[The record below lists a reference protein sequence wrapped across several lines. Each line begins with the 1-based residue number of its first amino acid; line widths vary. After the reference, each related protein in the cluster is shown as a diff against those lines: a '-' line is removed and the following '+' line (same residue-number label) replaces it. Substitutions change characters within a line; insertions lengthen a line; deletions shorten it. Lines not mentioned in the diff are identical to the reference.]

1 MRNVVN
7 TLIVK
12 TTPNVLV
19 TLFKFLDDGPA
30 RTKIG
35 NIIKKIAKVSVE
47 SFDFVSCVMLLGDG
61 HPFIL
66 AMKAILRDEQVD

>member
-1 MRNVVN
+1 MRHVVN

-35 NIIKKIAKVSVE
+35 NIIKKITIVSVE
-47 SFDFVSCVMLLGDG
+47 SVDVGPSPHWSDDCIGG
-61 HPFIL
+61 
-66 AMKAILRDEQVD
+66 KKEQYK